1 MFGADASARQE
12 IAYVSE
18 GVLYPAWAR
27 VGDVIDF
34 ERNCR
39 ARFDGQRL
47 DAWLV
52 SQRIE
57 RGKKTS
63 ALSKGEAKRLELE
76 IAFGAQPRVFLLDEP
91 FSGFDPRLAETRSAA
106 RDRARNVSF
115 WLALAPSLFGVAMYV
130 RLFVNMS
137 AERNERS
144 HSDGP
149 LVDCNNHL

>member
-91 FSGFDPRLAETRSAA
+91 FSGFDPVWERLAHPPVIARETL
-106 RDRARNVSF
+106 VSG
-115 WLALAPSLFGVAMYV
+115 WRLLPVCSGSLCMFA
-130 RLFVNMS
+130 S
-137 AERNERS
+137 S
-144 HSDGP
+144 SI
-149 LVDCNNHL
+149 